1 MLTLLGLLLCGALP
15 LVVGYVIASTGG
27 MYRYELGTNGKVAGK
42 MNPYLRW
49 MHDVAVYGQLGWL
62 FGR

>member
-1 MLTLLGLLLCGALP
+1 MLTLLTVLLCAGLP
-15 LVVGYVIASTGG
+15 LAVGYIIASTGG
-27 MYRYELGTNGKVAGK
+27 MYRYEMGLDGKVVGK

-49 MHDVAVYGQLGWL
+49 MHDISVFGQLAWL